1 MDSGM
6 DGTAKPGTK
15 GARTAGSPKTGRR
28 RRQGPRPLPL
38 HLTVAGLT
46 WGTSHTALPF
56 LNSDLLRWSPSLRPR
71 AREIAEAAAEAPEA
85 FRAALEKA
93 VLRRSIDL
101 LEAISRYREHP
112 YERDLP
118 DPPVLWREGTT
129 RLLDFGRAKPGA
141 PPVLLVPSLI
151 NRGYILDLSAR
162 CSLARWLAKEG
173 FHPLLV
179 DWDAPGTIERGF
191 NLTDYIAGRLEGALD
206 AVLEATGRAPLLAG
220 YCMGGLLAL
229 GLALRRQRDLAALAL
244 LATPWDFSACAPGQG
259 AAARAALLTFAPA
272 MDLLGELPLD
282 AIQSLFAAID
292 PENGARK
299 FLMFGKMDPV
309 GSRADNFVALEDWLN
324 DGVPLAAPVAR
335 ECLGGWYARNTTATG
350 LWRIAG
356 RPVLP
361 AKLDLPS
368 LCVIPETD
376 RIVPPESALA
386 LGQAIPGAELFRP
399 PLGHIGMVASGR
411 AQELA
416 WQPLA
421 AWLRE
426 RG

>member
-1 MDSGM
+1 
-6 DGTAKPGTK
+6 
-15 GARTAGSPKTGRR
+15 
-28 RRQGPRPLPL
+28 
-38 HLTVAGLT
+38 
-46 WGTSHTALPF
+46 

-71 AREIAEAAAEAPEA
+71 ASEIAAAAAEAPEA

-129 RLLDFGRAKPGA
+129 RLLDFGRAKPGG

-151 NRGYILDLSAR
+151 NRGYILDLSSR
-162 CSLARWLAKEG
+162 CSLARWLAGEG

-179 DWDAPGTIERGF
+179 DWDAPGEIERGF

-229 GLALRRQRDLAALAL
+229 GLALRRQRDLASLAL

-259 AAARAALLTFAPA
+259 AAAQAALLTFAPA

-299 FLMFGKMDPV
+299 FLMFSRMDPA
-309 GSRADNFVALEDWLN
+309 GSRAESFVALEDWLN

-335 ECLGGWYARNTTATG
+335 ECLGGWYARNTTAAG

-386 LGQAIPGAELFRP
+386 LGRAIPGAELLRP

-411 AQELA
+411 ARELA